1 MTLRRG
7 DRFDRYVIAGLLGE
21 GGMGEVY
28 EAEDT
33 RLQRPVALK
42 ILRTA
47 GLPTSTDS
55 NPSTDGSAR
64 LMREARAAAALEHP
78 NAVAVFDVGVHD
90 GMPYLAMEFISGKSL
105 RHYIGDPSVPME
117 RRLQWLRDVARALA
131 AAHKRGLVHRDI
143 KPENVMVRDDGV
155 VKVLDFGIARRTPS
169 SVNPLASTQG
179 ATFETLTGKGVVVGT
194 PQYMAPEQMRGEQV
208 DGRTDIFAWGTLA
221 YELLTGRL
229 PWEEGTTALQ
239 LVSQILSAE
248 PDPPS
253 RHNPQIDA
261 VILHSLAKTPQERHQ
276 TMEVIVDALEP
287 FANISASMRLVRT
300 TADRVVVSA
309 RQVSTRSRIPVVS
322 SATSER
328 PAAGRRRL
336 MILGGALTLIAAV
349 VGVGVAM
356 SHRDVMIDATGGAST
371 PSAST
376 SARDKDEAPAS
387 QNPDAVAAYRA
398 GVQAYR
404 DAAQDVAREEFD
416 RAVGLDPEFAAAH
429 LRRALVS
436 DWSDV
441 AAREHFK
448 KASQLR
454 DSALHGRDLVLL
466 DAFEPWVRFPPDPKE
481 SEKRLSAATI
491 RYPTDPEFG
500 VLLCQTRASL
510 GDAAGANAACDA
522 ALKAEPTMAAA
533 FYLKGAIAGALDDL
547 DATNKAFS
555 ECLSLSPTAVS
566 CLRDLIDLDT
576 DEGKCDDAVQ
586 LARRLIAADPRA
598 PLGYMRLARAI
609 YGSEK
614 PVDSVRLALQQGL
627 EREPN
632 PDKVKQAQRYYAS
645 LDILQGDFAAAS
657 EKLKRWDQNINQSTD
672 ELEHF
677 HVVWARMQL
686 ALEKGDNK
694 EATQIA
700 DEYLRLRMAWA
711 PALAMDL
718 SIYPYVVKY
727 LAGTMSRAELQDHR
741 AKWLAAE
748 HERPLENDLLRTTPG
763 MRWIV
768 GYAFPAVD
776 DVDANAALAAL
787 AQYQPLPGS
796 LRRGVAFD
804 DAIGEVQR
812 LSGNSAG
819 ALASLQRAWRS
830 CGAVDAP
837 LPKVRSGYHL
847 GLVLEAKDDSKGA
860 CEAYRSV
867 VARWGQAKPRSVTA
881 EKAKARIRA
890 LGCPAAP

>member
-1 MTLRRG
+1 
-7 DRFDRYVIAGLLGE
+7 
-21 GGMGEVY
+21 MGEVY

-47 GLPTSTDS
+47 NLPVSTDS
-55 NPSTDGSAR
+55 NPSSDGSAR

-105 RHYIGDPSVPME
+105 RHYIGDPAIPME

-155 VKVLDFGIARRTPS
+155 VKVLDFGIARRTAS

-253 RHNPQIDA
+253 RHNPHIVPQVDA
-261 VILHSLAKTPQERHQ
+261 VILHALAKTPQERHQ
-276 TMEVIVDALEP
+276 TMDVIVDALEP

-322 SATSER
+322 SATAER
-328 PAAGRRRL
+328 PAAGRRRM
-336 MILGGALTLIAAV
+336 MIIGAVAALVSAIAIA
-349 VGVGVAM
+349 GVAI
-356 SHRDVMIDATGGAST
+356 SRRDTPSELGAGPPV
-371 PSAST
+371 PSASA
-376 SARDKDEAPAS
+376 SAREKDEAPS
-387 QNPDAVAAYRA
+387 STNPDAVAAFRA

-404 DAAQDVAREEFD
+404 DAAQDVARDEFD
-416 RAVGLDPEFAAAH
+416 RAAAADPQFAAAL

-436 DWSDV
+436 DWGDPAS
-441 AAREHFK
+441 REYYK

-454 DSALHGRDLVLL
+454 SALHDRDRVLL
-466 DAFEPWVRFPPDPKE
+466 EAFEPWVHFPPDPKE
-481 SEKRLSAATI
+481 SEQRLAAATL

-510 GDAAGANAACDA
+510 GDAKGANAACDA

-533 FYLKGAIAGALDDL
+533 FYLKGAIAGALDDI

-598 PLGYMRLARAI
+598 PLGYLRLARAI
-609 YGSEK
+609 YGSGM
-614 PVDSVRLALQQGL
+614 PVDSVRLALGQGL
-627 EREPN
+627 EREPR
-632 PDKVKQAQRYYAS
+632 PDKNKQSLRYNAA
-645 LDILQGDFAAAS
+645 LDILQGDFRSAAD
-657 EKLKRWDQNINQSTD
+657 KLKSWDKEVSSSTD
-672 ELEHF
+672 EIEHF
-677 HVVWARMQL
+677 QVAWERMQL
-686 ALEKGDNK
+686 ALEMGRND
-694 EATQIA
+694 EATKVA
-700 DEYLRLRMAWA
+700 DEYLQLRAAWT
-711 PALAMDL
+711 PALSMDL
-718 SIYPYVVKY
+718 SIYAHVVKY
-727 LAGTMSRAELQDHR
+727 LAGSPRADLQVHR
-741 AKWLAAE
+741 VKWLADE
-748 HERPLENDLLRTTPG
+748 HQRPLENDLLRTTPG
-763 MRWIV
+763 TRWIV
-768 GYAFPAVD
+768 GYAFAAVD
-776 DVDANAALAAL
+776 EKDAKEALEAL
-787 AQYQPLPGS
+787 PQYQPLPGS

-812 LSGNSAG
+812 LAGNFDA
-819 ALASLQRAWRS
+819 ALASLQRASRS

-837 LPKVRSGYHL
+837 LPTVRSGYHL
-847 GLVLEAKDDSKGA
+847 GLVLEAKEDQKGA
-860 CEAYRSV
+860 CIAYRGV
-867 VARWGQAKPRSVTA
+867 VSRWGAARPRSVTA
-881 EKAKARIRA
+881 ERAKARIKA
-890 LGCPAAP
+890 LGCP